1 MIKETIAGIDI
12 GSNAIRLLINYV
24 EKEQETTTFK
34 KALFIRVPLRLGED
48 VFTYKKISNEKIAKL
63 CKAMRAFSELMEV
76 YDVKKFRACATSA
89 MREAL
94 NNKEIIRLIKQISG
108 IDIEIISGIEEA
120 KYVFAATSVES
131 NNIIDKSKP
140 YLYVDVGGGSTEL
153 IVYNEQQKKIIS
165 ESFPIGT
172 VRMLSNSIQG
182 DEWQYFTYRLK
193 KIAEKYNPACI
204 IGSGGNINKTFKILE
219 KKEQELI
226 TCTEIKLLYDKI
238 VELSYEDRIKYM
250 KLNEYRAD
258 VIVPALK
265 IFLTVCKQCN
275 IEQIM
280 VPNVGLADGII
291 RQLAHG

>member
-1 MIKETIAGIDI
+1 MSKEIIAGIDI
-12 GSNAIRLLINYV
+12 GSNAIRLLINHV
-24 EKEQETTTFK
+24 ETENGTQTFK

-48 VFTYKKISNEKIAKL
+48 VFTYKRISTEKVIKL
-63 CKAMRAFSELMEV
+63 CKSMRAFFELMEV
-76 YDVKKFRACATSA
+76 YGTQKYRACATSA

-94 NNKEIIRLIKQISG
+94 NNKEIVQLIKQNSG
-108 IDIEIISGIEEA
+108 IDVEVISGAEEA
-120 KYVFAATSVES
+120 RYVFAATSLES
-131 NNIIDKSKP
+131 NPEIDKSKSC
-140 YLYVDVGGGSTEL
+140 LYVDVGGGSTEL
-153 IVYNEQQKKIIS
+153 IVYNQQQNVVT

-172 VRMLSNSIQG
+172 VRMLAGSVQG
-182 DEWQYFTYRLK
+182 NEWQYFKYRLK
-193 KIAEKYNPACI
+193 KMATKYNPAYI
-204 IGSGGNINKTFKILE
+204 VGSGGNINKTFKILE

-226 TCTEIKLLYDKI
+226 TCSEIKSLYDKI

-280 VPNVGLADGII
+280 VPNVGVADGII
-291 RQLAHG
+291 RQLARG

>member
-24 EKEQETTTFK
+24 EKENETLTFK

-48 VFTYKKISNEKIAKL
+48 VFTYKKISNEKTIKL
-63 CKAMRAFSELMEV
+63 CKAMRAFSELMGTFDTQK
-76 YDVKKFRACATSA
+76 YKACATSA
-89 MREAL
+89 MREAV
-94 NNKEIIRLIKQISG
+94 NNKDILQVVKQTSG
-108 IDIEIISGIEEA
+108 IDIEIISGTEEA
-120 KYVFAATSVES
+120 KYIFAATSLES
-131 NNIIDKSKP
+131 NPVIDKTKSC
-140 YLYVDVGGGSTEL
+140 LYVDVGGGSTEL
-153 IVYNEQQKKIIS
+153 IVYDEQQNVVS

-172 VRMLSNSIQG
+172 VRMLANSVQG
-182 DEWQYFTYRLK
+182 SEWQYFKDRLK
-193 KIAEKYNPACI
+193 RIANKYNPAYI
-204 IGSGGNINKTFKILE
+204 VGSGGNINKTFKLLG

-238 VELSYEDRIKYM
+238 VEVPYEDRIKYM

-291 RQLAHG
+291 RQLARG

>member
-24 EKEQETTTFK
+24 EKERETTTFK

-48 VFTYKKISNEKIAKL
+48 VFTYKKISTEKTTKL

-76 YDVKKFRACATSA
+76 YDTHKFKACATSA
-89 MREAL
+89 MREAV
-94 NNKEIIRLIKQISG
+94 NNKEIIKLIKQISG
-108 IDIEIISGIEEA
+108 IDVEIISGAEEA
-120 KYVFAATSVES
+120 KYVFAATSLES
-131 NNIIDKSKP
+131 NPIIDKSKSC
-140 YLYVDVGGGSTEL
+140 LYVDVGGGSTEL
-153 IVYNEQQKKIIS
+153 IIYNEQQKKIIS

-172 VRMLSNSIQG
+172 VRMLSNSVQG
-182 DEWQYFTYRLK
+182 SEWQYFKHRLK
-193 KIAEKYNPACI
+193 SIATTYNPACI
-204 IGSGGNINKTFKILE
+204 IGSGGNINKIFKILG

-226 TCTEIKLLYDKI
+226 TCTEIKSLYDKI
-238 VELSYEDRIKYM
+238 VEVSYEDRIKNM

-291 RQLAHG
+291 RQLARG

>member
-1 MIKETIAGIDI
+1 MIKEKIAGIDI

-24 EKEQETTTFK
+24 ETEQKTITFK
-34 KALFIRVPLRLGED
+34 KVLFIRVPLRLGED
-48 VFTYKKISNEKIAKL
+48 VFTYKKISTEKTTKL

-76 YDVKKFRACATSA
+76 YDTHKFKACATSA
-89 MREAL
+89 MREAV
-94 NNKEIIRLIKQISG
+94 NNKEIIKLIKQISG
-108 IDIEIISGIEEA
+108 IDVEIISGAEEA
-120 KYVFAATSVES
+120 KYVFAATSLES
-131 NNIIDKSKP
+131 NPVIDKNKSC
-140 YLYVDVGGGSTEL
+140 LYVDVGGGSTEL
-153 IVYNEQQKKIIS
+153 IVYNEQQNVVS

-172 VRMLSNSIQG
+172 VRMLANSVQG
-182 DEWQYFTYRLK
+182 DEWQYFKYRLK
-193 KIAEKYNPACI
+193 KIADKYNPAYI
-204 IGSGGNINKTFKILE
+204 IGSGGNINKTFKLLS

-226 TCTEIKLLYDKI
+226 TCTEIKSLYDKI
-238 VELSYEDRIKYM
+238 VELSYEDRIKNM

-291 RQLAHG
+291 RQLARG